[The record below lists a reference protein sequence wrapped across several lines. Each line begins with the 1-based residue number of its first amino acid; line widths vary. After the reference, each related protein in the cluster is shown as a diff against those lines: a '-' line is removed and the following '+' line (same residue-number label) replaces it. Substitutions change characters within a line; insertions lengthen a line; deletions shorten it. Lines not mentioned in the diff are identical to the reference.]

1 MAIRVKLVTVKP
13 DEKVFYDSTDSLKEL
28 HKEFID
34 SGKLFNTSAVY
45 EGNTKTYIE
54 DFVSE
59 ADRSEFLADPRKI
72 EDGNFRRAY
81 NESHGIT
88 LTITLTEV

>member
-59 ADRSEFLADPRKI
+59 ADRSEIFSRSKK
-72 EDGNFRRAY
+72 N
-81 NESHGIT
+81 
-88 LTITLTEV
+88 